1 MELTAPARPFDALR
15 EEAALAAATFPA
27 GYVEIRLE
35 SVRTTALEY
44 TPSGLTHAEDSGL
57 TGIHALVSVAGS
69 AGRSYGTGGEGVRTV
84 LARAASNASAGR
96 TPPPPVPGRF
106 VAMHREGH
114 VESLRDATGAD
125 RAFLCRRYCELL
137 SASTGGMP
145 CRVAY
150 RDSLRDRA
158 VITSSGVDAYEEE
171 SICSFRFDALS
182 GSGLVASREAAGRS
196 GLEFFR
202 GREELVERVAEE
214 CSLLSS
220 AGQPDEPEGGILLD
234 PAMAA
239 SLAGLV
245 LGRLFEAGAHPLGP
259 VMDSYLGRG
268 ARVAGA
274 EVTMV
279 DEAGRMDLPGSMVFD
294 DEGVQSG
301 RNVLVRSGVVEGRL
315 HTLATAAA
323 CGARPTGSARAP
335 GPGILPEAR
344 FSCLGLAPGRTR
356 SEDILGGMAEGLY
369 LCGSS
374 GGATDMG
381 SFALRSRYAW
391 IVRGGRPALLTGP
404 RTLTGEVL
412 SVLDGIEAV
421 GDDPEFVQPLGAH
434 PAASAGAPHL
444 LLARGRFRAGS

>member
-1 MELTAPARPFDALR
+1 M
-15 EEAALAAATFPA
+15 
-27 GYVEIRLE
+27 
-35 SVRTTALEY
+35 RTSALEY
-44 TPSGLTHAEDSGL
+44 TPSGLTHAEDSYV
-57 TGIHALVSVAGS
+57 TGIHARVSMAGS
-69 AGRSYGTGGEGVRTV
+69 AGRSSGTAGEGVSAV
-84 LARAASNASAGR
+84 LSRAASNAAAGR
-96 TPPPPVPGRF
+96 TPPAPVPGRF
-106 VAMHREGH
+106 AALHREGH
-114 VESLRDATGAD
+114 VESLRDASGAD

-158 VITSSGVDAYEEE
+158 VITSSGVDACEEE
-171 SICSFRFDALS
+171 SLCSFRFDALS
-182 GSGLVASREAAGRS
+182 GSGLLASREAAGRS

-214 CSLLSS
+214 CSLLAA
-220 AGQPDEPEGGILLD
+220 AGQPEETDGGILLD

-245 LGRLFEAGAHPLGP
+245 LGRLFEAGAHPLGS
-259 VMDSYLGRG
+259 VIDSYLGRG
-268 ARVAGA
+268 ARVAEAGF
-274 EVTMV
+274 TMV
-279 DEAGRMDLPGSMVFD
+279 DDAGRMDLPGSMVFD

-301 RNVLVRSGVVEGRL
+301 RNVLVRAGIAEGRL

-335 GPGILPEAR
+335 GPGIPPEAR
-344 FSCLGLAPGRTR
+344 ASCLGIAPGRKR
-356 SEDILGGMAEGLY
+356 SEDVLGGMEGGLY
-369 LCGSS
+369 LCGAS

-381 SFALRSRYAW
+381 SFSLRSRYAW
-391 IVRGGRPALLTGP
+391 IVRAGRPALLTGP

-421 GDDPEFVQPLGAH
+421 GDDPEFVPVPGAH
-434 PAASAGAPHL
+434 PFAGAGAPHL